1 MLQNIRDNSS
11 SWVVKVIVGFI
22 IITFA
27 LFGAEAIVG
36 AFTSGGDEVATVN
49 DEKISRYELE
59 VATQR
64 QVRQI
69 LTQMGPDADPSS
81 LNENMIRSS
90 ALQGLIEREA
100 AVQAAQNAGLMVSD
114 LQIDRLIL
122 NTPEFRGADGK
133 FSVDQFNAML
143 RNVGLQPLQFRQEL
157 KKDVLI
163 NQLQSGIGLSGFTPD
178 KYIERVLQLDSQ
190 TRTINYVQIKAADQ
204 AVTVTDDEI
213 KQYYDANK
221 AEFAVP
227 EMVRLSY
234 IQLSQDDLAANVDVT
249 EEQLQGAYEA
259 YRQKT
264 LKQESYYASHI
275 LLETEDRTEAEAI
288 EQLNQIKARIDAGE
302 SFADLAK
309 EVSEDIGSSNL
320 GGELGL
326 VEAGAFDNDFESA
339 LFALEQGQVSEPVV
353 TDFGVHLV
361 RLDRKSQAEVA
372 SFELMR
378 AELADELKD
387 AEAAKAYLTL
397 TEELANAA
405 FASDDLSSVAE
416 ELKLKEAK
424 TELFSAQG
432 GQGIAADPKVIRAAF
447 SQRLKLDG
455 ENSDLIELDDRT
467 AVVVR
472 VAEVKEATTETLVD
486 VSGQIKA
493 KLEQQKR
500 IDQMTAQADQ
510 LLASVSAD
518 NTLEQVAKDN
528 GLELA
533 IINDVSRVDQVLPQ
547 AIVRTAFSIGLNG
560 VGKAIQDGDVYLVSV
575 SEVSQPEVKEEMVAF
590 YKQAIELNQMRNDVQ
605 LFRTAISDEADVKRL

>member
-27 LFGAEAIVG
+27 LFGAEAIIG

-133 FSVDQFNAML
+133 FSADQFNAML

-163 NQLQSGIGLSGFTPD
+163 NQLQSGISLSGFTPD

-221 AEFAVP
+221 SEFAVP
-227 EMVRLSY
+227 EMVKLSY
-234 IQLSQDDLAANVDVT
+234 IQLSQDDLAADIEVT

-264 LKQESYYASHI
+264 LKQDAYYASHI

-288 EQLNQIKARIDAGE
+288 EQLNQIKARIEAGE

-309 EVSEDIGSSNL
+309 EVSDDIGSSNL

-326 VEAGAFDNDFESA
+326 VEAGAFDNDFENA

-353 TDFGVHLV
+353 TEFGVHLI

-372 SFELMR
+372 SFELMQ
-378 AELADELKD
+378 AELLDQLRD
-387 AEAAKAYLTL
+387 DEAAKAYLTL

-405 FASDDLSSVAE
+405 FASEDLASVAE
-416 ELKLKEAK
+416 ELKLKEAQ
-424 TELFSAQG
+424 TDLFSAQG
-432 GQGIAADPKVIRAAF
+432 GQGITANPKVVRAAF
-447 SQRLKLDG
+447 SERLKLDG

-472 VAEVKEATTETLVD
+472 VAEVKEATTEALAD
-486 VSGQIKA
+486 VSDQIKSQ
-493 KLEQQKR
+493 LEQQKR
-500 IDQMTAQADQ
+500 VEQMTTQADQ

-518 NTLEQVAKDN
+518 NNLEQVAKEN
-528 GLELA
+528 SLELTVV
-533 IINDVSRVDQVLPQ
+533 NDVSRVDQALPQ
-547 AIVRTAFSIGLNG
+547 AIVRKAFSIELNS
-560 VGKAIQDGDVYLVSV
+560 VAKAVQGGDVYLVSV
-575 SEVSQPEVKEEMVAF
+575 SEIKQPEINKEMQAF

-605 LFRTAISDEADVKRL
+605 LFRTAISDQADVKRL